1 MKKIAVIS
9 VLCLNILLSSCGVYS
24 HTGASVPPD
33 ASTVSVAYIT
43 NMASIVNPL
52 LSQNISEKLK
62 QKFVNETPLKLVTT
76 DADIS
81 FSGKILNYDIKPA
94 AIQGNQTN
102 ALNRLT
108 ITMEIVFENKKAAD
122 KNFTKTFSNNIDFNA
137 ADNFQAREAELSGK
151 VVDMLVQDIF
161 NAAFINW

>member
-1 MKKIAVIS
+1 MKKL
-9 VLCLNILLSSCGVYS
+9 VLIFVFCINLLLSGCGIYS

-33 ASTVSVAYIT
+33 ANSVSVAYIS
-43 NMASIVNPL
+43 NMASIVYPL

-62 QKFVNETPLKLVTT
+62 QKFVNETPLKLVTA
-76 DADIS
+76 DADLS
-81 FSGKILNYDIKPA
+81 FTGKILNYEIKPA

-108 ITMEIVFENKKAAD
+108 ITMEIVFENKKAVD

-137 ADNFQAREAELSGK
+137 SDDFQAKEAELSGK

>member
-1 MKKIAVIS
+1 MKNMKGIS
-9 VLCLNILLSSCGVYS
+9 LWVLVFLLSSCGIYS

-33 ASTVSVAYIT
+33 AQTVSVAYIT

-52 LSQNISEKLK
+52 LSQNMAEKLR
-62 QKFVNETPLKLVTT
+62 QKFVNETPLKLTQSDGDLT
-76 DADIS
+76 
-81 FSGKILNYDIKPA
+81 FSGKILTYDIKPA

-108 ITMEIVFENKKAAD
+108 ISIEVVFENKKAVD
-122 KNFTKTFSNNIDFNA
+122 KNFTKTFTNNIDFDA
-137 ADNFQAREAELSGK
+137 ADNFQAKEAELSGK
-151 VVDMLVQDIF
+151 VTDMLVQDIF

>member
-1 MKKIAVIS
+1 MKNIKGIS
-9 VLCLNILLSSCGVYS
+9 LWVLVCLLSGCGIYS

-33 ASTVSVAYIT
+33 AQTVSVSYIT

-52 LSQNISEKLK
+52 LSQNMAEKLR
-62 QKFVNETPLKLVTT
+62 QKFVNETPLKLTQSDGDLT
-76 DADIS
+76 
-81 FSGKILNYDIKPA
+81 FSGKILTYDIKPA

-108 ITMEIVFENKKAAD
+108 ISIEVVFENKKAVD
-122 KNFTKTFSNNIDFNA
+122 KNFTKTFTNNIDFDA

-151 VVDMLVQDIF
+151 VTDMIVQDIF

>member
-1 MKKIAVIS
+1 MKGIS
-9 VLCLNILLSSCGVYS
+9 LWVLLFLLSSCGIYS

-33 ASTVSVAYIT
+33 AQTVSVAYIT

-52 LSQNISEKLK
+52 LSQNMAEKLR
-62 QKFVNETPLKLVTT
+62 QKFVNETPLKLTQSDGDLT
-76 DADIS
+76 
-81 FSGKILNYDIKPA
+81 FTGKILTYDIKPA

-108 ITMEIVFENKKAAD
+108 ISIEVVFENKKAVD
-122 KNFTKTFSNNIDFNA
+122 KNFTKTFTNNIDFDA
-137 ADNFQAREAELSGK
+137 ADNFQAKEAELSGK
-151 VVDMLVQDIF
+151 VTDMLVQDIF

>member
-1 MKKIAVIS
+1 MKGISLWVI
-9 VLCLNILLSSCGVYS
+9 VFLLSSCGIYS

-33 ASTVSVAYIT
+33 AQTVSVAYIT

-52 LSQNISEKLK
+52 LSQNMAEKLR
-62 QKFVNETPLKLVTT
+62 QKFVNETPLKLTQSDGDLT
-76 DADIS
+76 
-81 FSGKILNYDIKPA
+81 FSGKILTYDIKPA

-108 ITMEIVFENKKAAD
+108 ISIEVVFENKKAVD
-122 KNFTKTFSNNIDFNA
+122 KNFTKTFTNNIDFDA
-137 ADNFQAREAELSGK
+137 ADNFQARESELSGK
-151 VVDMLVQDIF
+151 VTDMLVQDIF

>member
-1 MKKIAVIS
+1 MRKLALFYLFCI
-9 VLCLNILLSSCGVYS
+9 NILLTGCGIYS

-43 NMASIVNPL
+43 NMASIVYPL

-76 DADIS
+76 EGDLS
-81 FSGKILNYDIKPA
+81 FTGKILNYDIKPA
-94 AIQGNQTN
+94 AIQGDQTN

-108 ITMEIVFENKKAAD
+108 ITMEIVFENKKATD

-137 ADNFQAREAELSGK
+137 SENFQTKEAELSGK

>member
-1 MKKIAVIS
+1 MKKIVVIS
-9 VLCLNILLSSCGVYS
+9 VLCLNILLSACGVYS
-24 HTGASVPPD
+24 HTGASVPAD
-33 ASTVSVAYIT
+33 ASTVSVAYIS

-62 QKFVNETPLKLVTT
+62 QKFVNETPLKLITN
-76 DADIS
+76 DADLS
-81 FSGKILNYDIKPA
+81 FTGKILSYELKPA
-94 AIQGNQTN
+94 AIQGDQTN

-108 ITMEIVFENKKAAD
+108 ITMEIVFENKKATD
-122 KNFTKTFSNNIDFNA
+122 KNFTKTFSNNIDFNTT
-137 ADNFQAREAELSGK
+137 DNFQAREAELSGK

>member
-1 MKKIAVIS
+1 MKNMKGISLWVI
-9 VLCLNILLSSCGVYS
+9 VFLLSSCGIYS

-33 ASTVSVAYIT
+33 AQTVSVAYIT

-52 LSQNISEKLK
+52 LSQNMAEKLR
-62 QKFVNETPLKLVTT
+62 QKFVNETPLKLTQSDGDLT
-76 DADIS
+76 
-81 FSGKILNYDIKPA
+81 FSGKILTYDIKPA

-108 ITMEIVFENKKAAD
+108 ISIEVVFENKKAVD
-122 KNFTKTFSNNIDFNA
+122 KNFTKTFTNNIDFDA

-151 VVDMLVQDIF
+151 VTDMIVQDIF

>member
-1 MKKIAVIS
+1 MQKLIVS
-9 VLCLNILLSSCGVYS
+9 VLLGITFLVTGCGVYS

-33 ASTVSVAYIT
+33 ASTVSVAYLS
-43 NMASIVNPL
+43 NMASIINPL
-52 LSQNISEKLK
+52 LSQTMGEKLR
-62 QKFVNETPLKLVTT
+62 QKFVNETPLKLTT
-76 DADIS
+76 AEADLM
-81 FSGKILNYDIKPA
+81 FSGKIITYEIRPA
-94 AIQGNQTN
+94 AVQGNQTN

-108 ITMEIVFENKKAAD
+108 ISVEITFENKKAVD

-137 ADNFQAREAELSGK
+137 SDNFQTREAELSGK

>member
-1 MKKIAVIS
+1 MQKLIVS
-9 VLCLNILLSSCGVYS
+9 VLLGLTFLVTGCGVYS

-33 ASTVSVAYIT
+33 ASTVSVAYLT
-43 NMASIVNPL
+43 NMASIINPL
-52 LSQNISEKLK
+52 LSQTMGEKLR
-62 QKFVNETPLKLVTT
+62 QKFVNETPLKLTSA
-76 DADIS
+76 DADLM
-81 FSGKILNYDIKPA
+81 FSGKILTYEIRPA
-94 AIQGNQTN
+94 AVQGNQTN

-108 ITMEIVFENKKAAD
+108 ISVEIIFENKKAVD

-137 ADNFQAREAELSGK
+137 SDNFQTREAELSGK

>member
-1 MKKIAVIS
+1 MQKLIVS
-9 VLCLNILLSSCGVYS
+9 VLLGITFLVTSCGVYS

-33 ASTVSVAYIT
+33 ASTVSVAYLS
-43 NMASIVNPL
+43 NMASIINPL
-52 LSQNISEKLK
+52 LSQTMGEKLR
-62 QKFVNETPLKLVTT
+62 QKFVNETPLKLTT
-76 DADIS
+76 AEADLM
-81 FSGKILNYDIKPA
+81 FSGKIITYEIRPA
-94 AIQGNQTN
+94 AVQGNQTN

-108 ITMEIVFENKKAAD
+108 ISVEITFENKKAVD

-137 ADNFQAREAELSGK
+137 SDNFQTREAELSGK

>member
-1 MKKIAVIS
+1 MKKLVVIS
-9 VLCLNILLSSCGVYS
+9 VLCLNILQSACGVYS

-43 NMASIVNPL
+43 NVASIVNPL

-76 DADIS
+76 EADLS
-81 FSGKILNYDIKPA
+81 FTGKILSYDLKPA
-94 AIQGNQTN
+94 AIQGDQTN

-108 ITMEIVFENKKAAD
+108 ITMEIVFENKLHD
-122 KNFTKTFSNNIDFNA
+122 TFST
-137 ADNFQAREAELSGK
+137 
-151 VVDMLVQDIF
+151 
-161 NAAFINW
+161 

>member
-1 MKKIAVIS
+1 MKNIIKIS
-9 VLCLNILLSSCGVYS
+9 FWVLIFLSSSCGIYS

-33 ASTVSVAYIT
+33 AQTVSVSYIT

-52 LSQNISEKLK
+52 LSQNIAEKLR
-62 QKFVNETPLKLVTT
+62 QKFVNETPLKLTQLDGDLT
-76 DADIS
+76 FA
-81 FSGKILNYDIKPA
+81 GKILTYDIKPA

-108 ITMEIVFENKKAAD
+108 ISIEVVFENKKAVD
-122 KNFTKTFSNNIDFNA
+122 KNFTKTFTNNIDFDA
-137 ADNFQAREAELSGK
+137 SDNFQIKEAELSGK
-151 VVDMLVQDIF
+151 VADMLVQDIF

>member
-1 MKKIAVIS
+1 MKKL
-9 VLCLNILLSSCGVYS
+9 VLIIVFCINIFLSGCGVYS

-33 ASTVSVAYIT
+33 ASTVSVAYIS
-43 NMASIVNPL
+43 NLASIVYPL

-62 QKFVNETPLKLVTT
+62 QKFVNETPLKLTTT
-76 DADIS
+76 DADLS
-81 FSGKILNYDIKPA
+81 FTGKILSYEIKPA

-108 ITMEIVFENKKAAD
+108 ITMEIVFENKKAVD

-137 ADNFQAREAELSGK
+137 TDNFQAREAELSGK